1 MKMKNKILKS
11 VVLLGVLLGILGE
24 MYFMSSNLKYG
35 IVYASTNRE
44 VIVYPKDFLYFFQ
57 RNGSAE
63 NFEYDTNSF
72 IQTLTPDEPSQSGN
86 VTLKT
91 KVDMSQ
97 NFSFTGLINLGN
109 KGMKRGGADGV
120 GFLFHPGNT
129 NIVGTPGGGAGIG
142 GVSGA
147 FGFKLDTY
155 YNNWND
161 PSFIA
166 DPPQFSS
173 GQSFGAFVNGL
184 NSQAKTIAES
194 AKAIS

>member
-1 MKMKNKILKS
+1 
-11 VVLLGVLLGILGE
+11 
-24 MYFMSSNLKYG
+24 
-35 IVYASTNRE
+35 
-44 VIVYPKDFLYFFQ
+44 
-57 RNGSAE
+57 
-63 NFEYDTNSF
+63 
-72 IQTLTPDEPSQSGN
+72 
-86 VTLKT
+86 
-91 KVDMSQ
+91 MSQ

-120 GFLFHPGNT
+120 GFLFHPKYKYCWH
-129 NIVGTPGGGAGIG
+129 PGGGAGIG

-184 NSQAKTIAES
+184 NGQAKTIAES
-194 AKAIS
+194 AKAISEPSNNNFVPFYNI